1 MPEIFDEFVQ
11 AQLDYE
17 AAQLAQQEAIGIAV
31 AAAEEAVR
39 KVCDETQVA
48 VDVAM
53 QKLLT
58 LKRVSQI
65 TVN

>member
-1 MPEIFDEFVQ
+1 MYDELVKAQ
-11 AQLDYE
+11 AEYE
-17 AAQLAQQEAIGIAV
+17 EAQRAQQQAIAEAV
-31 AAAEEAVR
+31 ADAEAAVR

-65 TVN
+65 KVN